1 MSRNKRLF
9 LFAGYAPDGII
20 DDALVLYI
28 QELYKFGDIVFCM
41 DCDAKKSEIK
51 KLEKY
56 CIHTMATRHGEY
68 DFGSY
73 KRAYTYARDNKLLKK
88 YDYVYL
94 VNDSVFGPTLDMT
107 DTFNKME
114 SLNTDA
120 CGMVIS
126 KHKTHTFMESWFV
139 RLNKKIFTSAWFD
152 DFISG
157 VTQLPSKVAVTVMY
171 EHGLTNLIIEHN
183 CTISGV
189 YTIYG
194 RYTYNNPKQLFLRG
208 CPFIKKA
215 SFTRHNGAIGGQ
227 IKYILR
233 HTDDATRGAIM
244 NSANRLYGMEY
255 MKNFLTSNPFK
266 ILVRNIRY
274 AMKKIKDG
282 DI

>member
-1 MSRNKRLF
+1 MKHTRLF
-9 LFAGYAPDGII
+9 LFAGYDRNGIV
-20 DDALVLYI
+20 DDALVLYV
-28 QELYKFGDIVFCM
+28 QQLNKFGDIVFCM
-41 DCDAKKSEIK
+41 DCDTKKSEIK
-51 KLEKY
+51 KIEKF
-56 CIHTMATRHGEY
+56 CIHTMAARHGEY

-73 KRAYTYARDNKLLKK
+73 KRAYIYARDNKLLEK
-88 YDYVYL
+88 YDYIYL

-107 DTFNKME
+107 NVFNKME
-114 SLNTDA
+114 SSNTDA

-126 KHKTHTFMESWFV
+126 KHKTHEFMESWFI
-139 RLNKKIFTSAWFD
+139 RLNKKIFTSAWFAK
-152 DFISG
+152 FISS
-157 VTQLPSKVAVTVMY
+157 VTKLSDKTSVTIQY

-194 RYTYNNPKQLFLRG
+194 RYTYNNPKRLFLRE

-233 HTDDATRGAIM
+233 HTDDTTHNAIM

-255 MKNFLTSNPFK
+255 MKKFLTSNPFK
-266 ILVRNIRY
+266 ILVRNIKY
-274 AMKKIKDG
+274 AAHKIKDG
-282 DI
+282 EI